1 MSNKNGTHTK
11 QKKQLYRWVGLV
23 IGLILGSGISFGYY
37 KWAKKKAVVYFQEN
51 IGESGFR
58 NEYQKWATKN
68 PLQAREMA
76 EKTWKEMGLYEEL
89 KNETSPEIIQQKLM
103 AKREQMSEEE
113 RRKSDEKALELMKK
127 HAPSFL
133 EKVEEEFPWNLRYYW
148 LIIILIVFASSGISF
163 LVGYLL
169 EPTEEIKY

>member
-113 RRKSDEKALELMKK
+113 RRKSIRTYEKTCPVLFRKSGRRIPLKFAVLLVN
-127 HAPSFL
+127 HNFNSFCQ
-133 EKVEEEFPWNLRYYW
+133 FWN
-148 LIIILIVFASSGISF
+148 
-163 LVGYLL
+163 
-169 EPTEEIKY
+169 